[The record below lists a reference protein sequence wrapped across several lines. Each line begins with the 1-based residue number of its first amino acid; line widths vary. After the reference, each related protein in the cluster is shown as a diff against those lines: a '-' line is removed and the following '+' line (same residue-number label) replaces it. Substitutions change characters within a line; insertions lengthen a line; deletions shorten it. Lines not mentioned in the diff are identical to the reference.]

1 MPRPRT
7 HTIIDRL
14 ALLCGLLLLVLA
26 ACFALSRAAAAPP
39 APGSPLPDAGHPE
52 KPPTG
57 LEPAT

>member
-14 ALLCGLLLLVLA
+14 ALLCGLALLVLA
-26 ACFALSRAAAAPP
+26 ACFALYRAAAAPP
-39 APGSPLPDAGHPE
+39 QDAGHPK